1 MINSAVPER
10 YGRIGSA
17 RVVRL
22 DEQVIATA

>member
-10 YGRIGSA
+10 FGRLGSA

-22 DEQVIATA
+22 DEQVTATA